1 MAYAPRH
8 RAPRSS
14 RPVRNAAIA
23 VTAAAAVAAPVSS
36 SLSSAEAATG
46 KTWNRLASCESGG
59 NWHINTGNGYYGGLQ
74 FSSGTWLAYGGGKF
88 ASRADLASRDE
99 QIAIAEKVL
108 KNQGWGAWP
117 ACSARLGL
125 SSADARA
132 QQPAKIK
139 AQFQHKWHYD
149 AGQRHGHNTLKVIA
163 PK

>member
-8 RAPRSS
+8 RATKSS

-23 VTAAAAVAAPVSS
+23 VTAAAAVAAPISS
-36 SLSSAEAATG
+36 SLTSADAATN
-46 KTWNRLASCESGG
+46 KTWDRLASCESGG

-74 FSSGTWLAYGGGKF
+74 FSAGTWLAYGGGKY
-88 ASRADLASRDE
+88 ASRADLASRAE

-108 KNQGWGAWP
+108 KGSGWGAWP

-125 SSADARA
+125 TSADAHASTETKLHAR
-132 QQPAKIK
+132 
-139 AQFQHKWHYD
+139 FQHKWHYD
-149 AGQRHGHNTLKVIA
+149 AGQRHAHTSLKVIA

>member
-8 RAPRSS
+8 RAPKSS

-23 VTAAAAVAAPVSS
+23 VTAAAAVAAPISS
-36 SLSSAEAATG
+36 SLSSADAATG
-46 KTWNRLASCESGG
+46 KTWNKLASCESGG

-74 FSSGTWLAYGGGKF
+74 FSSGTWLAYGGGKY
-88 ASRADLASRDE
+88 ASRADLASREE

-132 QQPAKIK
+132 QDQTKIK
-139 AQFQHKWHYD
+139 ARFQHKWHYD